1 RELLQAVAFVS
12 VAFLALFFFID
23 FIDQLERVGR
33 DGRYSAGQA
42 LIYCLLLLPGHL
54 YELLPIGLLIGGIY
68 SMARLAQSS
77 EFTILRTSGLGPG
90 RALSL

>member
-1 RELLQAVAFVS
+1 MQTVRRLIHRELLQAVAFVS

-68 SMARLAQSS
+68 SCL
-77 EFTILRTSGLGPG
+77 LYTSPSP
-90 RALSL
+90 RDD